1 LLEAEGGDV
10 TKNSQ
15 DELTRAYAMLSALR
29 DNINKV
35 GYPIE
40 EKFVYKYHSV
50 LDSLEKCIGKNLS
63 EFRIPDSEIYPSM
76 SGEMCVDRV
85 YMLTNMDAVLSYFE
99 IITSETPR
107 RIGFR
112 TSQE

>member
-1 LLEAEGGDV
+1 MVEN
-10 TKNSQ
+10 KQ
-15 DELTRAYAMLSALR
+15 DKLARAYAMLQALR

-40 EKFVYKYHSV
+40 EKFVHKYHSV

-63 EFRIPDSEIYPSM
+63 EFRISDSEIEPM
-76 SGEMCVDRV
+76 LTGEMCVDRIS
-85 YMLTNMDAVLSYFE
+85 MLTNIDAVLSYFE
-99 IITSETPR
+99 IITSEKPK

-112 TSQE
+112 ASKE

>member
-1 LLEAEGGDV
+1 MGEN
-10 TKNSQ
+10 KQ
-15 DELTRAYAMLSALR
+15 DELARAYAILSALR

-35 GYPIE
+35 KYPIE
-40 EKFVYKYHSV
+40 EKFVYKYHSI

-63 EFRIPDSEIYPSM
+63 EFRIPDSEIYLSY
-76 SGEMCVDRV
+76 GDERCVDRI
-85 YMLTNMDAVLSYFE
+85 YMLTNIDAVLSYFE
-99 IITSETPR
+99 IITSEKPK